1 MVHHKPSIKCPE
13 CGHPMTADTEEEL
26 AKVFQKHT
34 KDVHDMD
41 MSHEMALKKVKM
53 AQEGEM

>member
-1 MVHHKPSIKCPE
+1 MAKPSIKCPM
-13 CGHPMTADTEEEL
+13 CGAHMEADTDHEL
-26 AKVFQKHT
+26 ATVFQKHS

-41 MSHEMALKKVKM
+41 MSHEESLKKVKM